1 MPIRPRVIAKIQA
14 QIAKIE
20 GSITNIEFARTRL
33 QALHD
38 AADDSARFE
47 LGRALAKNADLL
59 GIRRREL
66 AHLMESLARATG
78 AGHSMTL
85 ETAAPAACGA

>member
-20 GSITNIEFARTRL
+20 ASITNIEFARTRL
-33 QALHD
+33 QALHA
-38 AADDSARFE
+38 AADDSTRFE
-47 LGRALAKNADLL
+47 LDRALAKNADLL

-66 AHLMESLARATG
+66 SHLMESLVRATG
-78 AGHSMTL
+78 ASHAIAL
-85 ETAAPAACGA
+85 QTAAPAAYGA